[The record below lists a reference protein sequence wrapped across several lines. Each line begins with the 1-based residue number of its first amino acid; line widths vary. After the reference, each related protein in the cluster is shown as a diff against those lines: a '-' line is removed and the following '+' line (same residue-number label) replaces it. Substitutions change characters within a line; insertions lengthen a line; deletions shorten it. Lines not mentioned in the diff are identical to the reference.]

1 MKDWDLNEIQQALEE
16 LQRLG
21 FVEVVGIKPDGE
33 WLYGATEL
41 GVQFVQ
47 DGDNIFEK
55 MKDLVDNSEVIDKEE
70 DV

>member
-41 GVQFVQ
+41 GVKFVQ

-55 MKDLVDNSEVIDKEE
+55 MKDLVDNSKVIDNEE